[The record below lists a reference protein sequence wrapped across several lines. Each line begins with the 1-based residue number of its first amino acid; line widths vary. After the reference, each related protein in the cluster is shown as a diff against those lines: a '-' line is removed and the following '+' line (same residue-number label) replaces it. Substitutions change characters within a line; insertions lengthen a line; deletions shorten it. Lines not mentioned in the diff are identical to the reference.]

1 MRRQTNLS
9 ATEAASFSRL
19 RLYSLLHNYSER
31 GIWPALRRMVALAM
45 ALLLLPAWQGELL
58 AQQAPP
64 TQLGQAQQDY
74 SGQLQSD
81 GSSYGAQPYQAVD
94 AYPQQGNAQVQPL
107 NAVRLEQLV
116 APIALYPDTLV
127 ALVLTASTYPAQVV
141 EADRWRQMQG
151 DASADQIAAGADAQN
166 WDPSVKALTAF
177 PQVLAQMDQ
186 NLPWTSDLGNA
197 YYNQSSDVLEAVQV
211 LRQRAQAAGN
221 LQATPYEAVN
231 YVAGDIQLAPVNPQ
245 VLYVPAYDPW
255 SVYGQPVSPYPGF
268 SLIGALGSFFGSA
281 PVSYGLG
288 IAMSAFTRMPWGW
301 LAWGL
306 SWLAQAVLF
315 HNSNY
320 YSHSATVADWG
331 FPHGGLRAGSGQGGF
346 AGGSN
351 SYRGFGSGYG
361 STLGQ
366 GYVHRPPNSYG
377 YSGGGYNT
385 SRAQAFVHRPPNSAQ
400 GFIHRPPNSYERP
413 GGGYN
418 ASAGRGF
425 VPRAPNSYSGYRSAQ
440 NSSRGY
446 QSSGFGYARGP
457 QLAYN
462 HTSSTVSRSPLANRA
477 TTARPQRSNFAQR
490 SSYEYGSR
498 GFAQSP
504 GKQAR
509 ARSYHPF
516 SGGRGA
522 ESFHGGG
529 HAPRIKAPKSYS
541 GGHSG
546 GSGHSGGHS
555 SGKHHH

>member
-1 MRRQTNLS
+1 
-9 ATEAASFSRL
+9 
-19 RLYSLLHNYSER
+19 
-31 GIWPALRRMVALAM
+31 MVALAM

-74 SGQLQSD
+74 SGQIQSD
-81 GSSYGAQPYQAVD
+81 ESGYGAQPYQAVD

-151 DASADQIAAGADAQN
+151 NASPDQIAAGADAQN

-177 PQVLAQMDQ
+177 PQVLAQMDR
-186 NLPWTSDLGNA
+186 NLPWTTDLGNA
-197 YYNQSSDVLEAVQV
+197 YYNQPSDVLEAVQV
-211 LRQRAQAAGN
+211 MRQRAQAAGT
-221 LQATPYEAVN
+221 LQTTSYETVN
-231 YVAGDIQLAPVNPQ
+231 YVGGDIQLAPMNPQ

-288 IAMSAFTRMPWGW
+288 IALNAFTRMPWGW

-320 YSHSATVADWG
+320 YSHSTTVADWG
-331 FPHGGLRAGSGQGGF
+331 FPHGGLRAASGQGGF

-351 SYRGFGSGYG
+351 RYRGFAGGGNSASG
-361 STLGQ
+361 L
-366 GYVHRPPNSYG
+366 GYVHRPSNSYG

-385 SRAQAFVHRPPNSAQ
+385 DRAQAFVHRPLNSAPA
-400 GFIHRPPNSYERP
+400 FVHRPPNSYERP

-418 ASAGRGF
+418 ASAGRGY
-425 VPRAPNSYSGYRSAQ
+425 VPLAPNRYSGYRSAQ

-462 HTSSTVSRSPLANRA
+462 HTSPTVGRSPFANRT
-477 TTARPQRSNFAQR
+477 TTARPQPSNFAQR
-490 SSYEYGSR
+490 SSSLFGSR

-509 ARSYHPF
+509 ASSYHPF
-516 SGGRGA
+516 GGGHG
-522 ESFHGGG
+522 SQGFHGGG
-529 HAPRIKAPKSYS
+529 HAPKIKAPKSYS

-546 GSGHSGGHS
+546 GGGHPGGHSGG
-555 SGKHHH
+555 KHHR